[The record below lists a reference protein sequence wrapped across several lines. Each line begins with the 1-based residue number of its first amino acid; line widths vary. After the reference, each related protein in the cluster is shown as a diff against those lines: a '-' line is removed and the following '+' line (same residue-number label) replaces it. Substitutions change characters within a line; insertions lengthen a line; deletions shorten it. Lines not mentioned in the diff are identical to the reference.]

1 MKKLVVILIVLP
13 ALAACSGK
21 SKGAGDADAGDD
33 AVDDAAELDVED
45 EDGVDDDALDVVD
58 EEAVTLPVC
67 EQLGLPEREFDPDGW
82 GYGLYSV
89 AQDFT
94 VQTTEGP
101 WTLSENWTGCD
112 VYLFIQDEPRQA
124 EDWPVPLWNR
134 DVDVLIA
141 RAPRNV
147 HFFFLSYEPTFE
159 TVTAALDALKTSVDA
174 TLSAYPEEDRLW
186 WEGRFHYVTEQ
197 ARRIPGWVGTV
208 MVNPAW
214 GAGLDRFQR
223 IRYIGSYAD
232 YRRYDA
238 GRGWFQPNISM
249 AANEAI
255 YYNFEAEREERLEA
269 ESATVIPVF
278 EEVVMS
284 DPGWAGTR
292 FHADAALPDATVM
305 AGFDTME
312 LDLYMGCSGDGEYGT
327 CPAWDYDVFAYLC
340 DEGDPDTCDTWLGH
354 WITTYHRE
362 GRWVHDVSGLLP
374 LLASG
379 GSRRIAFYTQQEYV
393 VSLSIRLSNQGK
405 AERPEDIFP
414 LFSGGVFDA
423 AYNDAYSPIT
433 VSIPA
438 EARKVE
444 LATVISG
451 HGGVDPGNC
460 AEFCNTTHHFFVD
473 GTENVLD
480 FPQIGVQD
488 DCMSKVNIGTVP
500 NQYGTWWYGRSGWC
514 PGLEVPLVMTDIT
527 SQVAAGSDAV
537 FDYEAYYLGD
547 PYPSSGARI
556 RMRSWVVVSY

>member
-1 MKKLVVILIVLP
+1 MEKLIVIMAVLP
-13 ALAACSGK
+13 ALVACSGK
-21 SKGAGDADAGDD
+21 NKGGGDADAASDAIDD
-33 AVDDAAELDVED
+33 AVEMDVA
-45 EDGVDDDALDVVD
+45 EDGVDDDAEDVVD
-58 EEAVTLPVC
+58 EDAAPLPVC
-67 EQLGLPEREFDPDGW
+67 ERLGLPVREFDPDGW
-82 GYGLYSV
+82 GYQLYSV

-124 EDWPVPLWNR
+124 EDWPVPLWDR
-134 DVDVLIA
+134 DVEMLIA

-147 HFFFLSYEPTFE
+147 HFFFLSYEASFE
-159 TVTAALDALKTSVDA
+159 AVTAALEALKADVDA

-186 WEGRFHYVTEQ
+186 WQDRFHYVTDQ

-214 GAGLDRFQR
+214 GAGVDRFQR

-232 YRRYDA
+232 WRRYDA
-238 GRGWFQPNISM
+238 GRGWFQPNLSM
-249 AANEAI
+249 AVNEAI

-269 ESATVIPVF
+269 EAATVVPVF

-292 FHADAALPDATVM
+292 FHADATLPDATAM
-305 AGFDTME
+305 GGFDTME
-312 LDLYMGCSGDGEYGT
+312 LDLYLGCNGDGEYGT

-374 LLASG
+374 LVASG
-379 GSRRIAFYTQQEYV
+379 GTRRIAFYTQQEYV
-393 VSLSIRLSNQGK
+393 VSLSIRLSNGGK
-405 AERPEDIFP
+405 SERPEDIFP
-414 LFSGGVFDA
+414 LFSGGAFDA

-438 EARKVE
+438 EATKVE
-444 LATVISG
+444 LATVITG

-473 GTENVLD
+473 GTENVID

-488 DCMSKVNIGTVP
+488 DCMTKVGVGTVP

-514 PGLEVPLVMTDIT
+514 PGLEVPLVMTDVT
-527 SQVAAGSDAV
+527 SQVTAGSDAV
-537 FDYEAYYLGD
+537 FDYEGYYLGE
-547 PYPSSGARI
+547 PYPSGGARI